1 MRGVREQREMGD
13 FLTNYRKSK
22 IYFYNNMAK
31 EYYKNEFSRDK
42 IKLSGSKSIKDRL
55 NESQIIKRKNI
66 ETIKDY
72 RIKTSLGFRPFMRNS
87 NVMAKTAGSNFY
99 NDKGKNDQ
107 KEKSEV
113 NKSFE

>member
-1 MRGVREQREMGD
+1 
-13 FLTNYRKSK
+13 
-22 IYFYNNMAK
+22 
-31 EYYKNEFSRDK
+31 
-42 IKLSGSKSIKDRL
+42 
-55 NESQIIKRKNI
+55 
-66 ETIKDY
+66 
-72 RIKTSLGFRPFMRNS
+72 MRNS